1 MQRTETS
8 IEAIRRLTPLD
19 SFTDAQKLAAFAAL
33 SEDAQ
38 RLMLIGYAVPEWV
51 VWDDLNERQRLAVHL
66 RFVRRLTLDQ
76 AAQLMSEHFKS
87 PITRE
92 RLRQIEGQA
101 IKRIARYL
109 LAVEGENDGTT

>member
-87 PITRE
+87 PITS
-92 RLRQIEGQA
+92 
-101 IKRIARYL
+101 IAMPMRWPTSNARSDTGL
-109 LAVEGENDGTT
+109 PLKISAK